1 MKLVRLVASF
11 ALILLVVPLSLQ
23 AQDGSIRGRV
33 VDMGGTALAGATVSI
48 GALSMGTLTAA
59 NGTFN
64 LGSVPAGTHT
74 VVVQLI
80 GFTDLTQDITVA
92 AGQTVTVTL
101 SLQESAL
108 MMGELVV
115 TGTRSAPRSVMR
127 SPTPIDVLPAIQL
140 QRQGNGDMTE
150 VLKNLVPSFAATAL
164 TGDGAA
170 FVRSTSLRGL
180 PPDNVLVLINSKRRH
195 RSALIAHFGAAM
207 NVGAH
212 AVDIGQIPTIGLK
225 RLEVLRDGAAAQYG
239 SDAIAGV
246 MNFILSDAREGVRVE
261 AQTGAWYEG
270 EVDTKVAANIG
281 LPLTDD
287 GFINLSAEFTNSP
300 ELSRGI
306 QHAAAIGVPGAKNPA
321 MNWGRPKSSG
331 LRTTWN
337 AGIKLSDKAEAYAF
351 GNYANTYGNYS
362 FFYRAPGK
370 SGALTPIPLNP
381 ANPAEGNFCWCDQFP
396 AGFTP
401 RLEGDGEDFS
411 GILGI
416 RGENDKG
423 VKYDLSVSHGTN
435 RLNYTLLGSLNLSWG
450 PNSPFDFNIGDLKQ
464 KETNVNLDFS
474 YPASDVFNFAWGV
487 EWREEVY
494 QMFLG
499 QKEAWLPGPWAKV
512 NQLTNPET
520 GEKYGAPGLAAN
532 GMPGTNPA
540 AAGIFDRQNWA
551 AYVDTEWDA
560 TEKLL
565 IQIAGRAENFSD
577 FGSTVNGK
585 LAFRLSA
592 SERFALRGGVS
603 TGFRAPTPGQSNF
616 TGIVTS
622 FDGVTGKQVQEGTVR
637 PTSPLA
643 LALGGAPLKP
653 EDAVNLSLGFTASP
667 ARGFNITVDAYQIDV
682 DNRII
687 KSRSLPVTGN
697 PEFAELAFYTNSL
710 DTRTKG
716 VDIVGE
722 YSSPWGDGNTTQVS
736 VAYNYND
743 TNVLRQRKVGG
754 INPVSDGTIF
764 NIENNL
770 AKHRATLTLTEGF
783 GEKVSWTVRGNYYG
797 STIDERG
804 TQEVVGSEV
813 LVDMELSYEVNENFS
828 LVAGANNL
836 FNNFPDRIDTRLSQ
850 GMPFPRRSPISYHGG
865 MSYFRIVYHFK

>member
-1 MKLVRLVASF
+1 MKLVRYAASL
-11 ALILLVVPLSLQ
+11 AMILLVLPLSLQ
-23 AQDGSIRGRV
+23 AQDGSVRGRV
-33 VDMGGTALAGATVSI
+33 TDMSGATLQGATVSI
-48 GALSMGTLTAA
+48 DALSMGTLTAA

-80 GFTDLTQDITVA
+80 GFSDLTQDITVA
-92 AGQTVTVTL
+92 AGQTLTVNFV
-101 SLQESAL
+101 LQPSAL
-108 MMGELVV
+108 MMEELVV
-115 TGTRSAPRSVMR
+115 TGTRSAPRSVMQ

-150 VLKNLVPSFAATAL
+150 VLKNLVPSFNATAL

-180 PPDNVLVLINSKRRH
+180 PPDNVLVLLNSKRRH
-195 RSALIAHFGAAM
+195 RSSLIAHFGAAM

-212 AVDIGQIPTIGLK
+212 AVDIGQIPTIGLA

-246 MNFILSDAREGVRVE
+246 MNFILSEAREGVQVQ
-261 AQTGAWYEG
+261 AQTGGWYAG
-270 EVDTKVAANIG
+270 EVDTKIAANVG
-281 LPLTDD
+281 LPLTDN
-287 GFINLSAEFTNSP
+287 GFLNLSAEYTDSP

-306 QHAAAIGVPGAKNPA
+306 QHASAVGVPGAKNPA

-337 AGIKLSDKAEAYAF
+337 AGIQLNDKAEAYSF
-351 GNYANTYGNYS
+351 GNYADTYGNYS
-362 FFYRAPGK
+362 FFYRAPNK

-401 RLEGDGEDFS
+401 RLEGDGTDFS
-411 GILGI
+411 GVLGI
-416 RGENDKG
+416 RGENEKG
-423 VKYDLSVSHGTN
+423 LRYDVSVSQGMN
-435 RLNYTLLGSLNLSWG
+435 RLDYTLLGSLNLSWG
-450 PNSPFDFNIGDLKQ
+450 PNSPFNFNIGDIKQ

-474 YPASDVFNFAWGV
+474 YPASDVFNFAWGI

-494 QMFLG
+494 QMFVG
-499 QKEAWLPGPWAKV
+499 QKEAWLPGPWAQV
-512 NQLTNPET
+512 NLLTNPVT
-520 GEKYGAPGLAAN
+520 GERYGAPGLAAN
-532 GMPGTNPA
+532 GMPGTTPD

-551 AYVDTEWDA
+551 AYVDTEWDVS
-560 TEKLL
+560 EDFL
-565 IQIAGRAENFSD
+565 IQLAGRAEDFSD
-577 FGSTVNGK
+577 FGTTVNGK
-585 LAFRLSA
+585 VAMRYSA
-592 SERFALRGGVS
+592 SDKFSLRGGIS

-622 FDGVTGKQVQEGTVR
+622 FDGVTGQQVQEGTVR

-643 LALGGAPLKP
+643 VALGGAPLEP
-653 EDAVNLSLGFTASP
+653 EEAINFSFGFTATPS
-667 ARGFNITVDAYQIDV
+667 RGLNFTVDAYQIDV

-697 PEFAELAFYTNSL
+697 PNFSELAFYTNSL
-710 DTRTKG
+710 DTKTQG
-716 VDIVGE
+716 VDIIGE
-722 YSSPWGDGNTTQVS
+722 YNAPWGDGNTTSFS

-743 TNVLRQRKVGG
+743 TEVVRQRQVGG

-770 AKHRATLTLTEGF
+770 AKHRATVSLTEGF

-804 TQEVVGSEV
+804 TQEAVGGEV
-813 LVDMELSYEVNENFS
+813 LVDMELSYKVNERFS
-828 LVAGANNL
+828 LVGGANNL
-836 FNNFPDRIDTRLSQ
+836 FNNYPDKIDTRISQ
-850 GMPFPRRSPISYHGG
+850 GMPYPRRSPINYIGG
-865 MSYFRIVYHFK
+865 MTYLRVVYHF